1 MKYMTQEWYE
11 LLKEKVNTDTDHLK
25 KTRGLTVKFQTLAT
39 DAPGGVD
46 KLVTWD
52 VERGKIRS
60 IIVEEKPAPS
70 DWRTMQV
77 DLAKYVLM
85 GTGSYE
91 TYCGI
96 HRKDFIPFIE
106 VLKKGFKMQGDLVKI
121 MSSMMSE
128 FVQLLEYQ
136 SSVPAE
142 Y

>member
-11 LLKEKVNTDTDHLK
+11 LLKEKVNADKEHLK
-25 KTRGLTVKFQTLAT
+25 NTRGLTVKFQILAT
-39 DAPGGVD
+39 DAPGGAD

-52 VERGKIRS
+52 VERGKIKS
-60 IIVEEKPAPS
+60 ITVEEKPAPS
-70 DWRTMQV
+70 QWRTTPI
-77 DLAKYVLM
+77 DLTKYVLM
-85 GTGSYE
+85 GMGSYE
-91 TYCGI
+91 IFCGI
-96 HRKDFIPFIE
+96 HRKDFVPFTE